1 MAATTPSAT
10 ATALFAGGCFWC
22 MQPAFDC
29 APGVSATQV
38 GYTGGA
44 ASTATYEQVSRGDTG
59 HVEAIQVT
67 YDPAQVTYAHLLK
80 TYLENIDPTDG
91 EGQFADRGTHY
102 MPAIYYADTTQQQTA
117 EQALAA
123 IAPKF
128 APQPISVKLLPASAF
143 YVAEAYHQ
151 KYYEKNATHYNAYKV
166 GSGRASYLENT
177 WKKNHKDTRN

>member
-1 MAATTPSAT
+1 MKVIPLLTTLLIGGSAMAADTTAST
-10 ATALFAGGCFWC
+10 SNKTALFGGGCFWC
-22 MQPAFDC
+22 MQPAFDRT
-29 APGVSATQV
+29 PGVSATQV

-102 MPAIYYADTTQQQTA
+102 MPAIYYADTAQQQAA

-128 APQPISVKLLPASAF
+128 APKPISVKLLPASDHALSDFDDHLDELFAF
-143 YVAEAYHQ
+143 L
-151 KYYEKNATHYNAYKV
+151 
-166 GSGRASYLENT
+166 GLR
-177 WKKNHKDTRN
+177 